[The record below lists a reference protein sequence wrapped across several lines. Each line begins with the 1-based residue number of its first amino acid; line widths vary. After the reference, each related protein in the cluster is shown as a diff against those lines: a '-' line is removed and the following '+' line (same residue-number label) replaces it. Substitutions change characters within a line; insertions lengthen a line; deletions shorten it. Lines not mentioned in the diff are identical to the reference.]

1 MQMKSMIADQNEALE
16 KRNQTVDALQRNFE
30 TLSTLAKNYSD
41 ENKILKIENDALI
54 QESQGYL
61 SQVNLLTDKVKVLD
75 EKQKQNL
82 LD

>member
-1 MQMKSMIADQNEALE
+1 MIADQNEALE

-61 SQVNLLTDKVKVLD
+61 S
-75 EKQKQNL
+75 
-82 LD
+82 